1 MLGCVLLLAAG
12 GARGEAPT
20 LLLFPRAPGDS
31 ADARALVAMRKA
43 LRADGHFQ
51 ILTFDPESSAVKR
64 AAADA
69 HHPEWLTRTYAA
81 DPVRLEVARAVGA
94 AFFVVLADGGRGRTA
109 AHLAE
114 TLPAARVWDFPDQKL
129 DDAARSL
136 TAQALDSLKTP
147 APAAPQLP
155 AAVTPPPVVAPPSVV
170 PTPAPVSA
178 PLPRRRT
185 PSPVLEPRD
194 DLAAVA
200 STLAQG
206 DRALESGD
214 VVGAIASYRDA
225 VNGAPRHVVPRLKLA
240 GAYLQAGLRE
250 KALDEARRALDVAP
264 NDAPVQEFLRRWD
277 TETGSSDG
285 AVMRGRGLVA
295 KNPQDPGA
303 HLTLGDALWNNNAL
317 VEAEAEYKAAQRLT
331 PTGDAAGRLA
341 RLYAAQ
347 ARYDDSLAALQTAG
361 AGGYAL
367 ALSIVQ
373 SRADT
378 LSSTLT
384 GARESF
390 DAGKTTR
397 ESFYDALKGAS
408 AQSQELADFVAK
420 IAPPLRYKLSHLHRK
435 LATNL
440 LAQQAAMLVN
450 YVETSDAG
458 LAEKA
463 AALEKNAQMEMLT
476 AYSAERKLGL
486 WRAKEDVKE

>member
-1 MLGCVLLLAAG
+1 M
-12 GARGEAPT
+12 
-20 LLLFPRAPGDS
+20 
-31 ADARALVAMRKA
+31 RALVAVRKA
-43 LRADGHFQ
+43 LRVDGRFQ
-51 ILTFDPESSAVKR
+51 VLTFDPESSAVKR

-69 HHPEWLTRTYAA
+69 RHLEWLTQTYAA
-81 DPVRLEVARAVGA
+81 DPARLEVSRAVGA
-94 AFFVVLADGGRGRTA
+94 AFFVVLADGGRGKAA

-114 TLPAARVWDFPDQKL
+114 TVSTARVWDLAAARP
-129 DDAARSL
+129 DDAARAL
-136 TAQALDSLKTP
+136 AAQALDALKNP
-147 APAAPQLP
+147 ALAAPQSP
-155 AAVTPPPVVAPPSVV
+155 APQSPAPVSPPVVAPPPVVV
-170 PTPAPVSA
+170 PLPLPVPAA
-178 PLPRRRT
+178 PPRRRT
-185 PSPVLEPRD
+185 PPPAPEPGD
-194 DLAAVA
+194 SLTAVA

-206 DRALESGD
+206 DAALERGD

-225 VNGAPRHVVPRLKLA
+225 VNGVPRNVVPRLKLA
-240 GAYLQAGLRE
+240 AAYLQAGLRE

-285 AVMRGRGLVA
+285 AVMRGKALVA
-295 KNPQDPGA
+295 KNPQDAGA

-317 VEAEAEYKAAQRLT
+317 ADAEAEYKAAQRLA
-331 PTGDAAGRLA
+331 PTNGAEASGHLA

-420 IAPPLRYKLSHLHRK
+420 IVPPTRYKLSHLHRK

-450 YVETSDAG
+450 YIESNDAG

-463 AALEKNAQMEMLT
+463 AALEKNAQTEMLT

-486 WRAKEDVKE
+486 WRAREEVKE